1 MNIALST
8 STDFL
13 YKRVIKPLLFRRPP
27 DAVHTSM
34 VKTGRR
40 VQAWSMLRRL
50 TRTALRYDNQAVL
63 EQTIHGITFPNPV
76 GLSAGLDKNFEI
88 ASLMNAV
95 GFGFMEG
102 GSVTL
107 ESYGGNPRP
116 WFYRLPVSESLV
128 VNAGLANHGVAAAVA
143 NIKQYSKK
151 SLNDFPLNI
160 SVAKT
165 NSPITCDDDAAIAD
179 YVGSLGL
186 LHKAGVGDMYT
197 LNISCPNA
205 YSGEP
210 FTSPD
215 RLERLLAATDRLKL
229 QKPLFIKMPIN
240 LPWSEYKKLTDIAA
254 RHTVAGLTIGNLA
267 KDRRAVKG
275 ELPDSV
281 KGNLSGKPTRQ
292 LSDALIKR
300 TRRAYQDRFIII
312 GVGGIFTAEDAYAK
326 IKNGAD
332 LVELITGV
340 IFNGPQLIG
349 QINHDLVRLLHRDG
363 FNNVSDAVGSAA
375 SKPLLPW

>member
-1 MNIALST
+1 MNILLST
-8 STDFL
+8 STGFL
-13 YKRVIKPLLFRRPP
+13 YQRVIKPLLFRRSP

-102 GSVTL
+102 GSVTF
-107 ESYGGNPRP
+107 EAYAGNPRP
-116 WFYRLPVSESLV
+116 WFHRLPVSESLV
-128 VNAGLANHGVAAAVA
+128 VNVGLANHGVAAAIA

-165 NSPITCDDDAAIAD
+165 NSPDTCEDEAAVAD
-179 YVGSLGL
+179 YVGSLRL
-186 LHKAGVGDMYT
+186 LQKTGIGDMYT

-205 YSGEP
+205 YGGEP

-215 RLERLLAATDRLKL
+215 RLERLLTATDQLKL

-281 KGNLSGKPTRQ
+281 KGNLSGKPTQQ

-312 GVGGIFTAEDAYAK
+312 GVGGIFTAEDAYTK

-340 IFNGPQLIG
+340 VFRGPQLIG
-349 QINHDLVRLLHRDG
+349 QINRELVRLLHRDG
-363 FNNVSDAVGSAA
+363 FNHVSEAVGSAT
-375 SKPLLPW
+375 LPPSLP

>member
-8 STDFL
+8 STGFL
-13 YKRVIKPLLFRRPP
+13 YKRVIKPLLFRRSP
-27 DAVHTSM
+27 DAVHASM

-50 TRTALRYDNQAVL
+50 TRTALRYDNQAML

-88 ASLMNAV
+88 SSLMNAV

-107 ESYGGNPRP
+107 ESYSGNPRP
-116 WFYRLPVSESLV
+116 WFHRLPMSESLV
-128 VNAGLANHGVAAAVA
+128 VNVGLANHGVAAAIA
-143 NIKQYSKK
+143 NIKQYSTK
-151 SLNDFPLNI
+151 SLRDFPLNI

-165 NSPITCDDDAAIAD
+165 NSPTTCDDDTAIAD
-179 YVGSLGL
+179 YIGSLRL

-205 YSGEP
+205 FGGEP
-210 FTSPD
+210 FTSPE
-215 RLERLLAATDRLKL
+215 RLKQLLAAVDQLKL

-240 LPWSEYKKLTDIAA
+240 LPWEEFKKLADIAN
-254 RHTVAGLTIGNLA
+254 RHKVAGLTIGNLA
-267 KDRRAVKG
+267 KDRQAVKH
-275 ELPDSV
+275 ELPHLV
-281 KGNLSGKPTRQ
+281 KGNLSGKPTQQ

-312 GVGGIFTAEDAYAK
+312 GVGGIFTAEDAYTK

-340 IFNGPQLIG
+340 VFKGPQLIG
-349 QINHDLVRLLHRDG
+349 QINRDLVRLLHQDG
-363 FNNVSDAVGSAA
+363 FNHVSEAVGSAT
-375 SKPLLPW
+375 LPPSLP

>member
-1 MNIALST
+1 MNIVLST
-8 STDFL
+8 STGFL
-13 YKRVIKPLLFRRPP
+13 YKRIIKPLLFRRSP
-27 DAVHTSM
+27 DAVHAGM

-50 TRTALRYDNQAVL
+50 TRTALRYDNQAML
-63 EQTIHGITFPNPV
+63 EQTIHGIAFPNPV

-102 GSVTL
+102 GSVTF
-107 ESYGGNPRP
+107 ESYSGNPRP
-116 WFYRLPVSESLV
+116 WFHRLPVSESLV
-128 VNAGLANHGVAAAVA
+128 VNAGLPNHGVAAAIA

-151 SLNDFPLNI
+151 SLSDFPLNI

-165 NSPITCDDDAAIAD
+165 NSPTACDDNTAIAD
-179 YVGSLGL
+179 YVGSLRL
-186 LHKAGVGDMYT
+186 LQKAGVGDMYT

-205 YSGEP
+205 YGGEP

-215 RLERLLAATDRLKL
+215 RLERLLAAIDQLKL
-229 QKPLFIKMPIN
+229 QKPLFVKMPIN
-240 LPWSEYKKLTDIAA
+240 LPWDEFKKLVDVANT
-254 RHTVAGLTIGNLA
+254 HTVVGLTIGNLA
-267 KDRRAVKG
+267 KDRQAVKH

-281 KGNLSGKPTRQ
+281 KGNLSGKPTQR

-300 TRRAYQDRFIII
+300 TRGAYGNRFIII
-312 GVGGIFTAEDAYAK
+312 GVGGVFTAEDAYTK
-326 IKNGAD
+326 VKNGAD
-332 LVELITGV
+332 LVELVTGI

-349 QINHDLVRLLHRDG
+349 QINRELVKLLADDG
-363 FNNVSDAVGSAA
+363 YTNILQAVGSAVTTDHD
-375 SKPLLPW
+375 WI

>member
-1 MNIALST
+1 MILLLSSAT
-8 STDFL
+8 GFL
-13 YKRVIKPLLFRRPP
+13 YKHAFKPLLFRRHP

-34 VKTGRR
+34 VKTGHRLQ
-40 VQAWSMLRRL
+40 VWSLLRWL
-50 TRTALRYDNQAVL
+50 TRVSLRYDNQAVL
-63 EQTIHGITFPNPV
+63 SQTIHDITFLNPV

-88 ASLMNAV
+88 APLMNAV

-107 ESYGGNPRP
+107 ESYSGNPRP
-116 WFYRLPVSESLV
+116 WFHRLPVSESLV
-128 VNAGLANHGVAAAVA
+128 VNVGLANHGVVAAIA

-151 SLNDFPLNI
+151 SLRDFPLNV

-165 NSPITCDDDAAIAD
+165 NSPSTREDEPAIAD
-179 YVGSLGL
+179 YVGSLRL
-186 LHKAGVGDMYT
+186 LQKAGIGDMYT

-205 YSGEP
+205 YGGEP
-210 FTSPD
+210 FTSPE
-215 RLERLLAATDRLKL
+215 RLRRLLAATDQLKL

-240 LPWSEYKKLTDIAA
+240 LPWDEFKKLTDIANKHA
-254 RHTVAGLTIGNLA
+254 VAGLTIGNLA
-267 KDRRAVKG
+267 KDRRAVKD

-281 KGNLSGKPTRQ
+281 KGNLSGKPTQQ

-300 TRRAYQDRFIII
+300 TRRFYQDRFIII
-312 GVGGIFTAEDAYAK
+312 GVGGIFTAEDAYTK

-340 IFNGPQLIG
+340 VFNGPQLIG
-349 QINHDLVRLLHRDG
+349 QINRDLVRLLHQDG
-363 FNNVSDAVGSAA
+363 FNHVSEAVGSAT
-375 SKPLLPW
+375 LPPSLP